1 MNVVFHYDA
10 SAKLQ
15 TRLKDL
21 SAEGLTVSTCP
32 ESDDARFAE
41 LMSEAEVLWHV
52 LRPVTAEVIAGAPGL
67 RLIQKIGIGVN
78 TIDLE
83 AAKGRGIAVCNMPGT
98 NSRAAAEQALMLMLA
113 ALRCLALLDPATR
126 ADRGWKLGP
135 DVQDRLGELNGR
147 TVGLIG
153 YGAIPRLLAPI
164 LKAMGARTLYLALT
178 RKDDAA
184 AEWRELPALLAE
196 SDIVS
201 LHVPLTPETEN
212 MIDTDAIARMKE
224 GAILINTARGG
235 LVDQAALVAGL
246 RSGHL
251 RAAGLDVFATE
262 PVEAD
267 NPLLKLD
274 NVVVSPHLAWLTQET
289 IERSLAVAV
298 DNCRRIA
305 AGEALLNQVV

>member
-78 TIDLE
+78 TMDLE

-113 ALRCLALLDPATR
+113 ALRCLAFLDPATR

>member
-135 DVQDRLGELNGR
+135 DVQDLLGELNGR

-153 YGAIPRLLAPI
+153 YGAIPRLVAPI

-184 AEWRELPALLAE
+184 AEWRELPDLLAE